1 MVRRP
6 PGREGQPLA
15 PLPSPGLL
23 RPHLRFLA
31 SLMPNQR
38 QEAITG
44 TGLLFTR
51 LSLSQQ
57 QQFIALGVRGG
68 PLQSLNELAGA
79 TLRVSYTQPG
89 AFQWGQRSA
98 RGDRSGFYTRWVI
111 PLGTGPQDPRVPRP
125 PIVGRTREEAL
136 AAVRRVDPRL
146 REALLQAVRRA
157 DPRIVG
163 DLSAFDAQQIFPTQ
177 LDLWCVY
184 IPGSANERPISVVT
198 HDMKGERS
206 YRGR

>member
-1 MVRRP
+1 M
-6 PGREGQPLA
+6 
-15 PLPSPGLL
+15 PS
-23 RPHLRFLA
+23 
-31 SLMPNQR
+31 QR
-38 QEAITG
+38 QEAT
-44 TGLLFTR
+44 TAAGLPFTR

-57 QQFIALGVRGG
+57 QTFIALGCAVARSSR
-68 PLQSLNELAGA
+68 LTKLAGA
-79 TLRVSYTQPG
+79 TLRVAYPQPG

-111 PLGTGPQDPRVPRP
+111 PLGPGPQDPRVPRP
-125 PIVGRTREEAL
+125 PVVERTREEAL

-157 DPRIVG
+157 DAHRRGPLR
-163 DLSAFDAQQIFPTQ
+163 LRAQQIFPTQ
-177 LDLWCVY
+177 LDLWCVSM
-184 IPGSANERPISVVT
+184 PGPTNERPIDVIT